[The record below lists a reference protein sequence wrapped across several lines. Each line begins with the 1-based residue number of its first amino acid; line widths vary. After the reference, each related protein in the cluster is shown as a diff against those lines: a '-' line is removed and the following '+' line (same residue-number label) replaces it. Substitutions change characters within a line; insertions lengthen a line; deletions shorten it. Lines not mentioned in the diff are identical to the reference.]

1 MARKPSILH
10 NTRLEEIREDWY
22 TREHK
27 SVWPL
32 WLDDIVSGVCRL
44 DWYGEREQQVP
55 LSTSKLVR
63 VLTEL
68 EEISSENVALLLKC
82 GVQMARKY
90 AKAARLCYPFICRS
104 LDNPSIRSMRY
115 PHVSI
120 VSVAHGEHLG
130 YHRASSYGRAEDVE

>member
-1 MARKPSILH
+1 MARKPNILH

-22 TREHK
+22 GREAK
-27 SVWPL
+27 GVWPL
-32 WLDDIVSGVCRL
+32 WLDDIVSGICRL
-44 DWYGEREQQVP
+44 DWYGDRQQQVP

-68 EEISSENVALLLKC
+68 EEISAENVSQLLKT
-82 GVQMARKY
+82 GKRMAQMY
-90 AKAARLCYPFICRS
+90 CKAARLAYPFICRS
-104 LDNPSIRSMRY
+104 LDNPNIRSMRY

-120 VSVAHGEHLG
+120 VSVAHGESLG